1 MQSFDLKWP
10 KTTAT
15 LFSNG
20 WRCRI
25 VWRTDRGMGG
35 AIDNNDQCKRRI
47 ADSLIGAP
55 LLLEEL
61 RSAGFTELATEV
73 EALAEK
79 TATESPPSVDTPPSV
94 RKEPR
99 KEAAST
105 KTPRTT
111 PAKKPKKPSE
121 KQVLAQWVRDL
132 EGTDVWANAD
142 TQRSMKWHK
151 LVSASSG
158 AVDAHEFHLKTP
170 AKKDPKTWVLRRSWP
185 NAKRGKARPEFF
197 VAENF
202 KGLCVCLL
210 SFAGKTKTQVLSE
223 AFAGCAKLAKDFD
236 EVQAAVD
243 SWTAVRA
250 DLSDG
255 G

>member
-25 VWRTDRGMGG
+25 VWRTDQGMGG
-35 AIDNNDQCKRRI
+35 AIENNDQCKRRI
-47 ADSLIGAP
+47 ADSLIGAL

-61 RSAGFTELATEV
+61 RSAGFTELADEV

-79 TATESPPSVDTPPSV
+79 TATESPPSADKPLSV

-105 KTPRTT
+105 KAPKKTPS
-111 PAKKPKKPSE
+111 KKPKKPSE
-121 KQVLAQWVRDL
+121 KQVLALWVRGL
-132 EGTDVWANAD
+132 EGADVWADAD
-142 TQRSMKWHK
+142 AQRSMKWHK
-151 LVSASSG
+151 LVTASSD

-170 AKKDPKTWVLRRSWP
+170 VKKGPKTWVLRRSWP
-185 NAKRGKARPEFF
+185 NASTRSRRRS
-197 VAENF
+197 
-202 KGLCVCLL
+202 L
-210 SFAGKTKTQVLSE
+210 
-223 AFAGCAKLAKDFD
+223 
-236 EVQAAVD
+236 
-243 SWTAVRA
+243 W
-250 DLSDG
+250 
-255 G
+255 